1 MNWTNPSQGKPRL
14 VDEVVDSATREQLP
28 ISMEA
33 GSPVKR
39 AAITFS
45 LLANPHRLEL
55 VRLLSAEPTNVGRL
69 VELSGFNQPNV
80 SQHLAR
86 LRHAGLVESR
96 RQGHHVTNYLAT
108 PLLTALCA
116 LACQLTDEID
126 QSRAGPG
133 SGGSS
138 CSSNTFD

>member
-1 MNWTNPSQGKPRL
+1 MNRAKPSQGKPRL
-14 VDEVVDSATREQLP
+14 VDEVVDSATREQSP
-28 ISMEA
+28 TSMEP
-33 GSPVKR
+33 GPPVER

-69 VELSGFNQPNV
+69 VELSGFSQPNV

-96 RQGHHVTNYLAT
+96 RQGHHVTNYLTT
-108 PLLTALCA
+108 PLLPALCA
-116 LACQLTDEID
+116 LACQLID
-126 QSRAGPG
+126 AIDRSRARPE

-138 CSSNTFD
+138 WSANTFD